1 MTYDIDKKG
10 EEETKNIDKEQENE
24 TKKRVLRGRL
34 KILQY

>member
-10 EEETKNIDKEQENE
+10 EDETKNIDKKQENE

>member
-10 EEETKNIDKEQENE
+10 EDETKNIDKKQENE
-24 TKKRVLRGRL
+24 TKKRVLRARL

>member
-10 EEETKNIDKEQENE
+10 EDETKNIDKKQENE
-24 TKKRVLRGRL
+24 AKKRVLRARL

>member
-10 EEETKNIDKEQENE
+10 EDETKNIDKKQENE
-24 TKKRVLRGRL
+24 TKKRELRARL